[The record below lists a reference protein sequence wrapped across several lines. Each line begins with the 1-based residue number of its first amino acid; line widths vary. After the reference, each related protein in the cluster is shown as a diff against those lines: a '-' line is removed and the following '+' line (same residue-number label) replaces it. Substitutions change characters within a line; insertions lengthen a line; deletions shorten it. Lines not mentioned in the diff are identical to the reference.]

1 MRVRIRV
8 RVRLEVD
15 VGVRV
20 RPWLRVGSG
29 PGLEP
34 IETRRGTVPRQPLA
48 MVQPTSMSSSGQ
60 PSI

>member
-8 RVRLEVD
+8 RVSLEVD

-20 RPWLRVGSG
+20 RPWVRVGSG
-29 PGLEP
+29 PGLG